1 MHCFASENP
10 TYTGTWLFGV
20 ESWKSLKGQE
30 NLLRKNLQVKT
41 RVENVRFLSYRI
53 FFVGKYG
60 IQSTNEMAFKRTVP
74 LREFSI
80 SRHQIWFAHAIVVQ
94 RMHACAC
101 KMPSCSIRTSNLKC
115 RHIQA
120 RKKDVFVFDFFCI
133 VIPPSHETKW
143 YFTSNGKY
151 KQFSNKWKIGMW
163 SRFLGIFRGK
173 WIDFVDYKRSFYFVS
188 DLWWSLG

>member
-1 MHCFASENP
+1 MHCFASENQ

-30 NLLRKNLQVKT
+30 NLLLKNLQVKT
-41 RVENVRFLSYRI
+41 RVENVRFLSWRI

-80 SRHQIWFAHAIVVQ
+80 SRHQIWCAHAIVVQ

-101 KMPSCSIRTSNLKC
+101 KNALLLCPAIVLIEHMVPGKKKKYEDISLLDEKMLERRRRLSLKTW
-115 RHIQA
+115 
-120 RKKDVFVFDFFCI
+120 VF
-133 VIPPSHETKW
+133 STW
-143 YFTSNGKY
+143 
-151 KQFSNKWKIGMW
+151 QRQRM
-163 SRFLGIFRGK
+163 L
-173 WIDFVDYKRSFYFVS
+173 
-188 DLWWSLG
+188 SLLYLLFM